1 MGEIVTVVMLKELN
15 RALRFLLEVALIL
28 TLGYWGASTSLALTL
43 RFFLGLA
50 LPLLAMLVWGLLVA
64 PKARHRLVDPWRL
77 LIELALF
84 SLAAL
89 ALWDRQFY
97 LLAIALV
104 ALFLLNRLALS
115 LWGQNT
121 V

>member
-1 MGEIVTVVMLKELN
+1 MLKEVN
-15 RALRFLLEVALIL
+15 RALRFLLEVAMIL
-28 TLGYWGASTSLALTL
+28 VLGYWGASTSQSLPL
-43 RFFLGLA
+43 RLLLGLV
-50 LPLLAMLVWGLLVA
+50 LPLLAMLVWGLLIA
-64 PKARHRLVDPWRL
+64 PKARRRLADPWRL
-77 LIELALF
+77 LVELALF

-97 LLAIALV
+97 LLAIVLV
-104 ALFLLNRLALS
+104 VLFLLNRLALS